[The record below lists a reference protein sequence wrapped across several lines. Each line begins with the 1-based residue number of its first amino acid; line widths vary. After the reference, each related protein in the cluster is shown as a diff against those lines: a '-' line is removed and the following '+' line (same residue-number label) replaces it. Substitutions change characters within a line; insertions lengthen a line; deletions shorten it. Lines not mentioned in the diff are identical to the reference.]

1 MSDLHFSDFEAFSDY
16 DFQKLSQSQ
25 SESTG
30 GESEEESSSFSE
42 SQVGCYFCVQYSH
55 FCKQQSV
62 FFFSTNYDGN
72 ITDEQ
77 LRTRNVHNHLLALV
91 LFFLF
96 FFIATEND

>member
-1 MSDLHFSDFEAFSDY
+1 MSDLYFSEFEAFSDY

-25 SESTG
+25 SESTGSQYEPG

-62 FFFSTNYDGN
+62 S
-72 ITDEQ
+72 Q
-77 LRTRNVHNHLLALV
+77 L
-91 LFFLF
+91 
-96 FFIATEND
+96 IMMGI

>member
-1 MSDLHFSDFEAFSDY
+1 MSDLYFSEFEAFSDY

-30 GESEEESSSFSE
+30 SQYEPEEESSSFSE

-72 ITDEQ
+72 ITDKQ

-91 LFFLF
+91 SIVCFL
-96 FFIATEND
+96 

>member
-25 SESTG
+25 SESTGSQYEPG

-72 ITDEQ
+72 ITDKQ

-91 LFFLF
+91 SIVCFL
-96 FFIATEND
+96 

>member
-1 MSDLHFSDFEAFSDY
+1 MSDLYFSEFEAFSDY

-30 GESEEESSSFSE
+30 SQYEPEEESSSFSE

-62 FFFSTNYDGN
+62 FF
-72 ITDEQ
+72 
-77 LRTRNVHNHLLALV
+77 LL
-91 LFFLF
+91 
-96 FFIATEND
+96 N

>member
-30 GESEEESSSFSE
+30 SQYEPEEESSSFSE

-55 FCKQQSV
+55 YCKQQSV
-62 FFFSTNYDGN
+62 FF
-72 ITDEQ
+72 
-77 LRTRNVHNHLLALV
+77 LL
-91 LFFLF
+91 
-96 FFIATEND
+96 N